1 MTNCTKNPNIISAQT
16 PSKIPDV
23 KVFDL
28 FESLRAPQSLE
39 RPELRP
45 NTSGVDGVNVG
56 LVSSSVSAQVPADE
70 ACSNA
75 IPRAQAVGVTLP
87 FNLCINL
94 P

>member
-1 MTNCTKNPNIISAQT
+1 MGRLILALLIAA
-16 PSKIPDV
+16 IFAV
-23 KVFDL
+23 M
-28 FESLRAPQSLE
+28 
-39 RPELRP
+39 
-45 NTSGVDGVNVG
+45 
-56 LVSSSVSAQVPADE
+56 VSSPVSAQVPVPAVE

>member
-56 LVSSSVSAQVPADE
+56 LVILYND
-70 ACSNA
+70 
-75 IPRAQAVGVTLP
+75 
-87 FNLCINL
+87 
-94 P
+94 